1 MGLLKLAKGNF
12 DTIATVPKVL
22 VIDNYDSFVYN
33 LVQYLAEL
41 GAETVVVRNDEP
53 IAIVETSK
61 PTHILLSPGPGKPA
75 DAGICIEIIKRYAGK
90 IPILGVCLGH
100 QAIGEAYGATVSK
113 APYLMHGKTS
123 RIKHHGGGLFKD
135 IPEEFT
141 ATRYH
146 SLIIDRVSIPEG
158 SLQVDAETEDG
169 LVMAVSH
176 PKVPGLYG
184 VQYHPESILSEYGHK
199 MLENFLVHSHC
210 EERSDEAIYK

>member
-1 MGLLKLAKGNF
+1 M
-12 DTIATVPKVL
+12 PKVL

-33 LVQYLAEL
+33 LVQYLSEL

-53 IAIVETSK
+53 IAIVESTQPS
-61 PTHILLSPGPGKPA
+61 HILLSPGPGKPA

-100 QAIGEAYGATVSK
+100 QAIGEAYGATVNK

-123 RIKHHGGGLFKD
+123 RIKHHGGDLFKD

-146 SLIIDRVSIPEG
+146 SLIIDRSSIPAQT
-158 SLQVDAETEDG
+158 LNIDAETEDG

-176 PKVPGLYG
+176 QSVPGLYG

-199 MLENFLVHSHC
+199 MLENFLK
-210 EERSDEAIYK
+210 A

>member
-1 MGLLKLAKGNF
+1 M
-12 DTIATVPKVL
+12 PKVL

-53 IAIVETSK
+53 IATVETTK

-100 QAIGEAYGATVSK
+100 QAIGEAYGATVGK

-146 SLIIDRVSIPEG
+146 SLIIDRASIPAG

-199 MLENFLVHSHC
+199 MLENFLN
-210 EERSDEAIYK
+210 A